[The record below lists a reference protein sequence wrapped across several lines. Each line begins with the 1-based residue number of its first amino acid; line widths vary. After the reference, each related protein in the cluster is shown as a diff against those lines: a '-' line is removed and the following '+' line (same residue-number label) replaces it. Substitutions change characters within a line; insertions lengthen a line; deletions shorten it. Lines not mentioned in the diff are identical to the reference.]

1 MTVVKFLLLFF
12 IALSVSCKSSVQKE
26 NNYSV
31 QNVIGKQW
39 SIVGSEDSTH
49 LIIYDL
55 KGEKYEGGYYEF
67 YPNKVLQSYK
77 YFYDSNRYS
86 YAENFDSLGTR
97 LSTIG
102 LPLVFVDGKNFK
114 KDSFLIMFYLFN
126 LHRSFTGIDI
136 KVKQDSL
143 VKLTVIPDTTF
154 SNMSLCSFKYWLH
167 RDSVSPMYIKA
178 SYIDT
183 LSLVSRVFY
192 DTFYLDNGDTINIYR
207 KPRLGT
213 SPKF

>member
-12 IALSVSCKSSVQKE
+12 IALSVSCKSSDQKE

-31 QNVIGKQW
+31 QKVIGKQW

-67 YPNKVLQSYK
+67 YPNKILKSYK
-77 YFYDSNRYS
+77 YFFDSNRYS

-114 KDSFLIMFYLFN
+114 KDSFLIMFYLF
-126 LHRSFTGIDI
+126 
-136 KVKQDSL
+136 
-143 VKLTVIPDTTF
+143 
-154 SNMSLCSFKYWLH
+154 
-167 RDSVSPMYIKA
+167 
-178 SYIDT
+178 
-183 LSLVSRVFY
+183 
-192 DTFYLDNGDTINIYR
+192 
-207 KPRLGT
+207 
-213 SPKF
+213 

>member
-102 LPLVFVDGKNFK
+102 LPLVFFDGKNFK
-114 KDSFLIMFYLFN
+114 KDSFLIMFYFLR
-126 LHRSFTGIDI
+126 HHI
-136 KVKQDSL
+136 KK
-143 VKLTVIPDTTF
+143 
-154 SNMSLCSFKYWLH
+154 
-167 RDSVSPMYIKA
+167 
-178 SYIDT
+178 
-183 LSLVSRVFY
+183 
-192 DTFYLDNGDTINIYR
+192 
-207 KPRLGT
+207 
-213 SPKF
+213 